1 MTAQDERVVYGDVYN
16 PADVEVKIEETKN
29 RVAAGVKIVTAAE
42 REMKAKKRD
51 FDLASAYVMKETTG
65 PEYIRKAEATIT
77 TMPHRAV
84 AEDAEIAYR
93 HAVRTAESLEKE
105 LYAWMGI
112 LKSSTAMIAAAGVRS

>member
-1 MTAQDERVVYGDVYN
+1 
-16 PADVEVKIEETKN
+16 
-29 RVAAGVKIVTAAE
+29 
-42 REMKAKKRD
+42 
-51 FDLASAYVMKETTG
+51 
-65 PEYIRKAEATIT
+65 
-77 TMPHRAV
+77 MPHRAV